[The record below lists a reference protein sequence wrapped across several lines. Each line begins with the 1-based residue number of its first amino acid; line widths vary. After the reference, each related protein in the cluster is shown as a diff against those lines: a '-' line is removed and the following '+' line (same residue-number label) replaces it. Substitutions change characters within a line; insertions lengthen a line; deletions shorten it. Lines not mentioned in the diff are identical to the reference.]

1 MDGMDL
7 AGSASTG
14 VEVLAKPERR
24 RFTSEYKLKVL
35 REASRCTKPGEIG
48 SLLRREGLY
57 WSQLSSWRLLWD
69 RGELLGKG
77 VRKRGPVAALVDGR
91 DKQIRHLERD
101 NRRLR
106 FRLERAEALIEVQK
120 KVSHLLG
127 VDLPEGDEEGERR

>member
-24 RFTSEYKLKVL
+24 RFTTEYKLKVL

-57 WSQLSSWRLLWD
+57 WSQLSSWRLVWD
-69 RGELLGKG
+69 RGDLLGRG
-77 VRKRGPVAALVDGR
+77 VRKRGPVAAPVDGR
-91 DKQIRHLERD
+91 DKQIRHLERE

-106 FRLERAEALIEVQK
+106 SRLERAEALIEIQK

-127 VDLPEGDEEGERR
+127 VDLPNGDEEGARR

>member
-7 AGSASTG
+7 AGTASTG

-24 RFTSEYKLKVL
+24 RFTTEYKLKVL

>member
-1 MDGMDL
+1 MEAVDL
-7 AGSASTG
+7 AGTARTE

-48 SLLRREGLY
+48 SLLRQEGLY
-57 WSQLSSWRLLWD
+57 SSQLSSWRQAWD
-69 RGELLGKG
+69 RGELLGRG
-77 VRKRGPVAALVDGR
+77 VRKRGPMAAPVDGR

-106 FRLERAEALIEVQK
+106 SRLERAEALIEVQK

-127 VDLPEGDEEGERR
+127 VELPETDEDGERR